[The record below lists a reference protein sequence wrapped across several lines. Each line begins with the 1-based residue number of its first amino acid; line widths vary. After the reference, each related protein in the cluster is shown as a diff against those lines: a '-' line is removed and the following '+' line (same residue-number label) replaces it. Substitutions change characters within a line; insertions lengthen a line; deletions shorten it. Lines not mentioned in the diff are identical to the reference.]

1 MTHDKRNLYW
11 FQKYSFPTKQG
22 KIKVLCFLN
31 RKKTQHS

>member
-11 FQKYSFPTKQG
+11 FQKYSFPTKQE
-22 KIKVLCFLN
+22 KNKVLCFLN